1 MELLS
6 TLVDT
11 ASADTRFAVFVLGV
25 FGVLA
30 LLLTAIGVYGTV
42 AHAMVRRTRE
52 IAVRIALGA
61 DAAQVVRIAVGET
74 AAWTVAGLIAG
85 LGGAFVLTRYLS
97 TLLFKIDAT
106 DALTFAVVA
115 AVLALIALVAAALPA
130 VRAARIDPCSQCALS
145 SAARRALGK
154 STYQ

>member
-6 TLVDT
+6 TLVET

-25 FGVLA
+25 FGLLA

-52 IAVRIALGA
+52 IAVRMALGA
-61 DAAQVVRIAVGET
+61 DAAQVIRIAVRET
-74 AAWTVAGLIAG
+74 AAWTVIGVIAG
-85 LGGAFVLTRYLS
+85 LGGAFLLTRYLS

-106 DALTFAVVA
+106 DAFTFVIVA
-115 AVLALIALVAAALPA
+115 IAIALIALVASALPA
-130 VRAARIDPCSQCALS
+130 IRASRIDPMIAM
-145 SAARRALGK
+145 RAD
-154 STYQ
+154 